1 MKGTILY
8 TEYDE
13 TNRKSTVVKQT
24 KYGTFTCSVKLHPD
38 DEDIQNDYDGY
49 HFAEMK
55 CDIAA
60 YKAKAEYMRQ
70 RALGVEHSYNVLFD
84 SCDEDDP
91 IMQKLWRQVQVAW
104 WNYESAL
111 ETYKILRDSYISLVE
126 VTLRQRRELRERITK
141 RRNLN

>member
-8 TEYDE
+8 TKYDE
-13 TNRKSTVVKQT
+13 NDRKSTVVKQT
-24 KYGTFTCSVKLHPD
+24 KYGTFERSVKLHPD
-38 DEDIQNDYDGY
+38 DEDIKNDYDGY

-60 YKAKAEYMRQ
+60 YKVKAEYMRQ
-70 RALGVEHSYNVLFD
+70 RAIGVQHTYNVLLD

-104 WNYESAL
+104 WNFDSAF
-111 ETYKILRDSYISLVE
+111 ETYKILRDSYKSLVE
-126 VTLRQRRELRERITK
+126 VTLRQRREFRKRIAK
-141 RRNLN
+141 RYNKN